1 MPCGR
6 RLEELLVRA
15 PCEEL
20 VSRGLQQQPSI
31 MSAGDQATHLFV
43 TAFATQAARDIADT
57 LSKGRGVVYL
67 PNSGN
72 MLLGL
77 NTSNM

>member
-1 MPCGR
+1 VCSFVLTPLQERNGAIIR
-6 RLEELLVRA
+6 AEGESEAARLISE
-15 PCEEL
+15 
-20 VSRGLQQQPSI
+20 
-31 MSAGDQATHLFV
+31 ATRLSGP
-43 TAFATQAARDIADT
+43 AFMDLRKIEAARDIAET

-77 NTSNM
+77 NTSGM

>member
-1 MPCGR
+1 M
-6 RLEELLVRA
+6 LINA
-15 PCEEL
+15 F
-20 VSRGLQQQPSI
+20 
-31 MSAGDQATHLFV
+31 THS
-43 TAFATQAARDIADT
+43 QAARDIADT

-77 NTSNM
+77 NTGGM